1 MQTAKFTP
9 GMIYLVK
16 NQFEEKLGLQTTQHN
31 YIVLGTIMNGRNSGF
46 QMVQAMTITSN
57 PKNEE
62 INGKAVPVLLS
73 NGAISWILPYNIHSI
88 AFSDIEKGRFHG
100 IIEDSEYCTVKRFI
114 QMLVDLYN
122 DELGLGFVDHDI
134 IMKEYREYCDWFF
147 EAHAGLKQYRDL
159 TSDDKKEIKAPSLFN
174 GKTVIYKDSS
184 KELLKPKKYRE
195 IDTMS
200 EEQIIPQEIDP
211 ETEKTG
217 PDYETVYSSGK
228 TEPMNPISIP
238 EVNVHVIN
246 GRKRY
251 KKSELMS
258 PAEKKVIESFT
269 YFPYHM
275 KDWKDDEIILFIRAY
290 EEYGPSNITA
300 ITPRWNDKSATRHTY
315 ISAKQN
321 AEKRKLVLN

>member
-16 NQFEEKLGLQTTQHN
+16 NQFEEKIGLQTAQHN

-46 QMVQAMTITSN
+46 QMVQAMNITSN

-62 INGKAVPVLLS
+62 INGKAVPVLLF

-88 AFSDIEKGRFHG
+88 AFSDIEKGKFHG
-100 IIEDSEYCTVKRFI
+100 IIEDSEYCTVKRFV
-114 QMLVDLYN
+114 QMLIDLYN
-122 DELGLGFVDHDI
+122 DELGLGFVDHDV

-147 EAHAGLKQYRDL
+147 KAHAGLKQYRYL
-159 TSDDKKEIKAPSLFN
+159 TSEEKKWIKAPSLFN
-174 GKTVIYKDSS
+174 GNTVVYKDSS
-184 KELLKPKKYRE
+184 KELLEPKKHRE
-195 IDTMS
+195 VDKMNV
-200 EEQIIPQEIDP
+200 EQIIPPELDA
-211 ETEKTG
+211 ETEKEG
-217 PDYETVYSSGK
+217 PAYKTIYSSGK
-228 TEPMNPISIP
+228 NEPMNHISIP
-238 EVNVHVIN
+238 EVNTHAIN

-251 KKSELMS
+251 KKSELMT
-258 PAEKKVIESFT
+258 PTEKRAIEGFT
-269 YFPYHM
+269 YLPYHM

-290 EEYGPSNITA
+290 EEYGPSNISA
-300 ITPRWNDKSATRHTY
+300 IAPRWNNKSATRHTY